1 MLGRL
6 NTASVTHIAPGTPS
20 LVRNSS
26 FTYDPATGLLASE
39 TIEPGNALSTTKTYV
54 RNGFGAVTSLT
65 ESWAS
70 DGSVTT
76 AAGAPIASR
85 TTSYTYDPY
94 VRYHLT
100 ETNPLG
106 QTQTNTY
113 DPLHGLPLTTTGPN
127 GLTTQWTYN
136 AWGQVTQELRADGT
150 KTKSYRYNCTTIV
163 CPANAAYALVTVADG
178 APVSAVYKDI
188 LHRTVRK
195 SVQGFDGR
203 LVNGDAVYDSQGR
216 VLQQSEP
223 TIEGATQYW
232 TTVQYD
238 LLGRPLVSA
247 KPDNTTEAMSYNGLS
262 VTTTNGLGQTKT
274 VTSDPMGHLAVATD
288 TNGKTLT
295 YLYDAIG
302 EALRVTDAAGNVTT
316 MSYDIRGNKVAM
328 TDPDK
333 GSWTYSYNPLG
344 QLVSQTDAKGQ
355 TTRMSYDALGRM
367 LTRID
372 DATGASPQVSSW
384 VYDTA
389 TMGVGKL
396 ASESG
401 YGYSASVSYDALG
414 RPSAKA
420 ETMDDGQHYTVSTSY
435 DSYSRLRPS
444 PIRPA

>member
-1 MLGRL
+1 MLVASVTTMNGIGGTNSSTYQYEGLKFHAKGLGSLGFAKMTVTDNATGIVTESAYNQYWDQRTQGELGHSQTVAPNGVCAGGEVHLLGVDLPGRANGGPALLLPLLATVGDDEEGPERGRSGHGDGEHHLRRLWFRDEPDAHHHAWLEQLVRDHHQRYTHDTANWMLGRL

-26 FTYDPATGLLASE
+26 FTYDPATGLLLSE

-150 KTKSYRYNCTTIV
+150 KTKNYRYNCTTIV
-163 CPANAAYALVTVADG
+163 CPANAVYALVTVADG

-188 LHRTVRK
+188 LHRSLRK

-203 LVNGDAVYDSQGR
+203 LVNGDAVYDGQGR

-223 TIEGATQYW
+223 AIEGTTQYW
-232 TTVQYD
+232 TSVQYD
-238 LLGRPLVSA
+238 CSA
-247 KPDNTTEAMSYNGLS
+247 GPRSRQS
-262 VTTTNGLGQTKT
+262 
-274 VTSDPMGHLAVATD
+274 P
-288 TNGKTLT
+288 
-295 YLYDAIG
+295 
-302 EALRVTDAAGNVTT
+302 
-316 MSYDIRGNKVAM
+316 
-328 TDPDK
+328 
-333 GSWTYSYNPLG
+333 
-344 QLVSQTDAKGQ
+344 
-355 TTRMSYDALGRM
+355 TTR
-367 LTRID
+367 
-372 DATGASPQVSSW
+372 P
-384 VYDTA
+384 
-389 TMGVGKL
+389 
-396 ASESG
+396 
-401 YGYSASVSYDALG
+401 
-414 RPSAKA
+414 RP
-420 ETMDDGQHYTVSTSY
+420 
-435 DSYSRLRPS
+435 
-444 PIRPA
+444 